1 MGTKKGDRKSV
12 NHTTG
17 VNVVSRLKQNI
28 EEFPSNVYILLALLV
43 FLLLFGVVR
52 FCGVVTFSCC

>member
-28 EEFPSNVYILLALLV
+28 EEFPSIRLRASK
-43 FLLLFGVVR
+43 
-52 FCGVVTFSCC
+52 CASK